1 MAHSNYLK
9 EQKQNIQ
16 STPQELDA
24 WEALRREPGLM
35 GRLARRGKHM
45 KPDFVGG
52 RRSFYPNS
60 GPAGMGDGS
69 KLNAFGNSISAESQQ
84 DTRDS
89 VTAASR
95 GVGNNSN
102 SNSSGPTK
110 AQIAAQEAA
119 NKAKED
125 AKAAKAAEEKA
136 EKEAKEKV
144 ITDRAAKRKGYVEG
158 TENEDGTMNYDGSL
172 EGVRQD
178 YKSQRDKADYSGYRD
193 GTGTGVDASGKKVGE
208 AGYNSETEVKE
219 GGLKQYQEQAD
230 KLSTEAGTK
239 FGGYESQI
247 SKMPDRASEVAG
259 YGADVNKVGKQA
271 QTDLAGL
278 NTGIGTNV
286 TAGQSAAQTGQT
298 AMANAAGEVGKAG
311 TKFGDMAAQAQD
323 TGGLMKDRGLFAGQM
338 EAKRKAG
345 QKGKIANLRRSMA
358 AAGSSPEEIA
368 RAEAETSSAGGQEG
382 REDALA
388 ASMASMQSGQSQLG
402 QAAGMRGQQMNA
414 SGLQAQMAGQQ
425 AGLGLSGAQ
434 LGMSGLAQQGQNIQ
448 AGAGMRMQGTG
459 QAAGMA
465 GQAQQMGLNKVGAE
479 ANMYGQGL
487 QAQTGLMN
495 TGANL
500 VNQQQSSQMNE
511 INQQAALTGAMSNTT
526 QAQLQ
531 DTVAMQNQAQQKD
544 LAERGLL
551 LQQQTNAAN
560 QPQAPSQ
567 QDQMLGLVK
576 TGATVKIA
584 FACIPD
590 GTFIDMVGERQMPI
604 DKIKVGD
611 FVVGMDGQED
621 EVLQVHQYKE
631 DPKPI
636 RFVTITFDDGSK
648 VDTCDNHR
656 ISGKRAEDYRL
667 QDKIGSREVTNIK
680 WYNGVNRSYDL
691 LTATGGYRIN
701 GVPVNTMII
710 EMAEMITKSNNN
722 IKLAA

>member
-102 SNSSGPTK
+102 SNSNSSGPTK

-119 NKAKED
+119 NKARED

-230 KLSTEAGTK
+230 KLSTEAGSK

-247 SKMPDRASEVAG
+247 SKMPDRASQVAG
-259 YGADVNKVGKQA
+259 YGADV
-271 QTDLAGL
+271 
-278 NTGIGTNV
+278 
-286 TAGQSAAQTGQT
+286 AAQRSVVDSNVKTGQT
-298 AMANAAGEVGKAG
+298 AMTTAAGEVGEAG

-323 TGGLMKDRGLFAGQM
+323 TGSLMKDRGLFAGQM

-368 RAEAETSSAGGQEG
+368 RAEAEASSAGGQEG
-382 REDALA
+382 REDALS
-388 ASMASMQSGQSQLG
+388 ASMASMQSGRQGLNQAG
-402 QAAGMRGQQMNA
+402 QFTGQQMNA
-414 SGLQAQMAGQQ
+414 SGMQAQMAGQN
-425 AGLGLSGAQ
+425 AA
-434 LGMSGLAQQGQNIQ
+434 LGMQ
-448 AGAGMRMQGTG
+448 GAGQKAQFSG
-459 QAAGMA
+459 QAAALA
-465 GQAQQMGLNKVGAE
+465 GNAQNLGIQKTQAE
-479 ANMYGQGL
+479 AGMYGQGL

-710 EMAEMITKSNNN
+710 EMAEMITESNNN